1 MRINSIIV
9 MIAFGAVSVLA
20 RTWYSVTPVDMADV
34 ARLQVE
40 IRQIPV
46 ELYFDTEIKK
56 TLVRKRINGP
66 HDDGAG
72 VYHTSSGE
80 WYELKAIAENA
91 KYGHHH
97 RNNNFLVQLYIAG
110 SNGRLIPPPEVGPEP
125 SRLYAYVPPYP
136 SATVAS

>member
-66 HDDGAG
+66 HDD
-72 VYHTSSGE
+72 
-80 WYELKAIAENA
+80 ENA